1 MAWIARIGC
10 VPKAVGGWSLEQNNQ
25 LPSPSALTPSP
36 KANMTASDD
45 EDALLE
51 SLENDT
57 ENDPSLAHLREA
69 RIQQLA
75 SELKESKRL
84 RSEGFGSYD
93 QIKDEKRLMEITTST
108 EYCVVHFYKPDFN
121 RCRIMDGHLSAL
133 APVHL
138 STRFVRIDVEHAP
151 FLVTKLNVKVLPCVI
166 AFVAGVSADRIVGF
180 EGVGYS
186 EDTFK
191 TGDLEKRLVG
201 AGVLEKVKGAGDAR
215 VGEVLN
221 KSHKKQRIGGNG
233 DEDDDDEWD

>member
-1 MAWIARIGC
+1 M
-10 VPKAVGGWSLEQNNQ
+10 
-25 LPSPSALTPSP
+25 TP
-36 KANMTASDD
+36 SDD

-69 RIQQLA
+69 RIQQLS
-75 SELKESKRL
+75 SELKKSKQL
-84 RSEGFGSYD
+84 RSQGFGSYD
-93 QIKDEKRLMEITTST
+93 QIKDEKSLMDITTST
-108 EYCVVHFYKPDFN
+108 KYCVVHFYKPDFN

-138 STRFVRIDVEHAP
+138 STRFLRIDVEHAL

-166 AFVAGVSADRIVGF
+166 AFVDGVSADRIVGF

-191 TGDLEKRLVG
+191 TADLEKRLLG
-201 AGVLEKVKGAGDAR
+201 AGVLEKEKG
-215 VGEVLN
+215 
-221 KSHKKQRIGGNG
+221 IGGVGAARTVNRSQENSGNG
-233 DEDDDDEWD
+233 ANRDNDDDDDDDDDWE